1 MLHFD
6 IEPRRGYL
14 YVTVTGQL
22 DVAAAQAAHPARL
35 PSERLMVVPA

>member
-14 YVTVTGQL
+14 YVTRYRWAQHRGRRESAAR
-22 DVAAAQAAHPARL
+22 AAAGAVVMAR
-35 PSERLMVVPA
+35 RL